1 MKIVIDTND
10 FISALIGKKHRDKL
24 TIILSDATIE
34 IFADKNLIDEIRE
47 VAYREKFRK
56 YISIEDVDIFIEV
69 ISHRLTFIQPIS
81 IFFNSPDPDDNYL
94 LALAVDAGAD
104 YLITGDKKDLISLS
118 PFQGISIIRLH
129 EFLEILSGI

>member
-24 TIILSDATIE
+24 TIILSDPTIE
-34 IFADKNLIDEIRE
+34 IFADETLIEEIKE
-47 VAYREKFRK
+47 VAYRDKFRK
-56 YISIEDVDIFIEV
+56 YISIADVDIFIEV
-69 ISHRLTFIQPIS
+69 ISIRWTFIKPTS
-81 IFFNSPDPDDNYL
+81 IFFDSLDPDDNYL
-94 LALAVDAGAD
+94 LSLAVDAGAD

-129 EFLEILSGI
+129 EFLEILSKI

>member
-24 TIILSDATIE
+24 TIILSNPAIE
-34 IFADKNLIDEIRE
+34 IFADENLIGEIRE

-69 ISHRLTFIQPIS
+69 ISHRLIFIKSTS
-81 IFFNSPDPDDNYL
+81 IFFDSPDPDDNYL
-94 LALAVDAGAD
+94 LALAVDANAD

-118 PFQGISIIRLH
+118 PFQGIWIIRLH
-129 EFLEILSGI
+129 QFLEILSKN

>member
-24 TIILSDATIE
+24 TIILLDSTIE

-81 IFFNSPDPDDNYL
+81 IFVNSPDPDDNYL

-104 YLITGDKKDLISLS
+104 YLVTGDKKDLISLS
-118 PFQGISIIRLH
+118 PFQGISIIRLY
-129 EFLEILSGI
+129 EFLEILSKI